1 MKKIFLFIPILIFI
15 LAGCGGKKTTD
26 SIDSVDT
33 DSVDSDST
41 DADTADPSDSTD
53 TTIEPTSDPTEPTE
67 TPDNE
72 NPDNEIPDNENPD
85 NETPDN
91 ENSDNENPDKET
103 PDNENPDNETP
114 DNENPDNET
123 PDNENPDNE
132 NPDNE
137 IPDNESPDNET
148 PDNENPDN
156 ETPDNETPD
165 NENPDN
171 ENPDNEIP
179 DNETPDN
186 ENPDN
191 ENPDNE
197 NPDNEIPDNETTDNE
212 TPDNENPD
220 NENPDNENPDNENP
234 DNETPDNDSQNPE
247 ELVDVFNI
255 GSYEVKITDVAS
267 GTDGAP
273 RDFRIYEPK
282 DISGNIPVV
291 HFQHGFMYKLDYYD
305 GILTHLASHG
315 FIVVS
320 GKSDHKKTNGESSVT
335 EANKVAAFINW
346 LKENIQSKVS
356 VEADVENFGVAG
368 HDRGG
373 KVSSRIVN
381 RDDFSF
387 VKGFFGVDPIDSTQ
401 SSSGYDANS
410 IIELT
415 TAAVSTQE
423 ECEALGGTW
432 SGFLSK
438 SCKNVVIDSQEKC
451 EILGGFYFNG
461 SKCYNN
467 RANLPS
473 MFLGTQKGES
483 GSPACAPTGENS
495 VDFYASYPAPSRH
508 IIAAGV
514 GHTDMVDPADISS
527 CGSTCSN
534 CPGSGEAE
542 LNLQFIKYTGG
553 LMVAFFNS
561 TLKGLTQYEAVIDDQ
576 SQHPFAATVNEH
588 K

>member
-72 NPDNEIPDNENPD
+72 
-85 NETPDN
+85 
-91 ENSDNENPDKET
+91 T

-114 DNENPDNET
+114 DNETHDNENPDNETPDNEIPDNETPDNEIPDNET

-137 IPDNESPDNET
+137 TPDNETPDNETHDNENPDNETPDNEIPDNENPDNENPDNEN

-171 ENPDNEIP
+171 ENPDNE
-179 DNETPDN
+179 
-186 ENPDN
+186 
-191 ENPDNE
+191 
-197 NPDNEIPDNETTDNE
+197 
-212 TPDNENPD
+212 
-220 NENPDNENPDNENP
+220 
-234 DNETPDNDSQNPE
+234 TPDNDSQNPE
-247 ELVDVFNI
+247 EPADVFNI
-255 GSYEVKITDVAS
+255 GSYEVKITDIES

-305 GILTHLASHG
+305 EILTHLASHG

-356 VEADVENFGVAG
+356 VAADVENFGVAG

-423 ECEALGGTW
+423 QCEAIGGTW
-432 SGFLSK
+432 SGLISK
-438 SCKNVVIDSQEKC
+438 SCKNFAIDSQEKC

-461 SKCYNN
+461 SRCYNN
-467 RANLPS
+467 RATLPS

-495 VDFYASYPAPSRH
+495 VDFYASYPTPSRH

-561 TLKGLTQYEAVIDDQ
+561 TLKGLTQYEAVIEDQ